1 MAFKHRSDLTSRQV
15 LGFIVGPVTM
25 DFRIFTE
32 PQQGATYAD
41 LLAAALITEKSGFDA
56 FFRSDHWLTMG
67 ENDGLPGPTDAWVT
81 LGGLARETTKIR
93 LGTLVNSATFR
104 LPGPLAITVAQVD
117 EMSSGRIELGL
128 GAGWYEGEH
137 SAYGIPFPALGKR
150 FEILEE
156 QLEVITGLWSTA
168 VGERYNF
175 QGQHYSLID
184 SPALPKPRQT
194 EGPPIII
201 GGGGPLRTPRLAA
214 TYADEFNLPFR
225 SIEAFKEQKDRVVSA
240 CVKLDRDPE
249 ELTYSAALVACVGET
264 ESHVSER
271 ARAIGRDVQELRENG
286 LAGTPDEALETLQRW
301 QEAGAERIYL
311 QVLDLDD
318 LDHIALMGREFNGK
332 L

>member
-1 MAFKHRSDLTSRQV
+1 MLKHRLDQARLGV
-15 LGFIVGPVTM
+15 LGLIVEAVTM

-32 PQQGATYAD
+32 PQQGATYSD
-41 LLAAALITEKSGFDA
+41 LLAAALTAEKSGFDG

-128 GAGWYEGEH
+128 GAGWYEEEH
-137 SAYGIPFPALGKR
+137 SAYGIPFPALGER

-168 VGERYNF
+168 PGERYNF
-175 QGQHYSLID
+175 QGEHYSLVD
-184 SPALPKPRQT
+184 SPALPKPHQM

-240 CVKLDRDPE
+240 CEKLDRDPE
-249 ELTYSAALVACVGET
+249 ELTYSAALVACVGDT
-264 ESHVSER
+264 EADISAR
-271 ARAIGRDVQELRENG
+271 ARAVGRDVQELRENG
-286 LAGTPDEALETLQRW
+286 LAGTPDEAVETLQRW

-318 LDHIALMGREFNGK
+318 LDHIALMGRVFNGK

>member
-1 MAFKHRSDLTSRQV
+1 MLKHRLDQARLGV
-15 LGFIVGPVTM
+15 LGLIVEAVTM

-32 PQQGATYAD
+32 PQQGATYSD
-41 LLAAALITEKSGFDA
+41 LLAAALTTEKSGFDG

-137 SAYGIPFPALGKR
+137 SAYGIPFPALGER

-168 VGERYNF
+168 PGERYNF
-175 QGQHYSLID
+175 QGEHYSLVD
-184 SPALPKPRQT
+184 SPALPKPHQM

-240 CVKLDRDPE
+240 CEKLDRDPE
-249 ELTYSAALVACVGET
+249 ELTYSAALVACVGDT
-264 ESHVSER
+264 EADISAR
-271 ARAIGRDVQELRENG
+271 ARAVGRDVQELRENG
-286 LAGTPDEALETLQRW
+286 LAGTPDEAVETLQRW
-301 QEAGAERIYL
+301 QGAGAERIYL

>member
-1 MAFKHRSDLTSRQV
+1 MLKHRLDQARLGV
-15 LGFIVGPVTM
+15 LGLIVEAVTM

-32 PQQGATYAD
+32 PQQGATYSD
-41 LLAAALITEKSGFDA
+41 LLAAALTTEKSGFDG

-137 SAYGIPFPALGKR
+137 SAYGIPFPALGER

-168 VGERYNF
+168 PGERYNF
-175 QGQHYSLID
+175 QGEHYSLVD
-184 SPALPKPRQT
+184 SPALPKPHQM

-240 CVKLDRDPE
+240 CEKLDRDPE
-249 ELTYSAALVACVGET
+249 ELTYSAALVACVGDT
-264 ESHVSER
+264 EADISAR
-271 ARAIGRDVQELRENG
+271 ARAVGRDVQELRENG
-286 LAGTPDEALETLQRW
+286 LAGTPDEAVETLQRW

>member
-1 MAFKHRSDLTSRQV
+1 MLKHRLDQARLGV
-15 LGFIVGPVTM
+15 LGLIVEAVTM

-32 PQQGATYAD
+32 PQQGATYSD
-41 LLAAALITEKSGFDA
+41 LLAAALTTEKSGFDG

-128 GAGWYEGEH
+128 GAGWYEEEH

-168 VGERYNF
+168 PGERYNF
-175 QGQHYSLID
+175 QGKHYSLVD
-184 SPALPKPRQT
+184 SPALPKPHQM

-240 CVKLDRDPE
+240 CEKLDRDPE
-249 ELTYSAALVACVGET
+249 ELTYSAALVACVGDT
-264 ESHVSER
+264 EADISAR
-271 ARAIGRDVQELRENG
+271 ARAVGRDVQELRENG
-286 LAGTPDEALETLQRW
+286 LAGTPDEAVETLQRW

>member
-1 MAFKHRSDLTSRQV
+1 MLKHHLDQARLCV
-15 LGFIVGPVTM
+15 LGLIVEAVTM

-32 PQQGATYAD
+32 PQQGATYSD
-41 LLAAALITEKSGFDA
+41 LLAAALTTEKSGFDG

-168 VGERYNF
+168 PGERYNF
-175 QGQHYSLID
+175 QGKHYSLVD
-184 SPALPKPRQT
+184 SPALPKPHQM

-240 CVKLDRDPE
+240 CEKLDRDPE
-249 ELTYSAALVACVGET
+249 ELTYSAALVACVGDT
-264 ESHVSER
+264 EADISPR
-271 ARAIGRDVQELRENG
+271 ARAVGRDVQELRENG
-286 LAGTPDEALETLQRW
+286 LAGTPDEAVETLQRW

>member
-1 MAFKHRSDLTSRQV
+1 MLKHRLDQARLGV
-15 LGFIVGPVTM
+15 LGLIVEAVTM

-32 PQQGATYAD
+32 PQQGATYSD
-41 LLAAALITEKSGFDA
+41 LLAAALTTEKSGFDG

-137 SAYGIPFPALGKR
+137 SAYGIPFPALGER

-168 VGERYNF
+168 PGERYNF
-175 QGQHYSLID
+175 QGEHYSLVD
-184 SPALPKPRQT
+184 SPALPKPHQM

-240 CVKLDRDPE
+240 CEKLDRDPE
-249 ELTYSAALVACVGET
+249 ELTYSAALVACVGDT
-264 ESHVSER
+264 EADISAR
-271 ARAIGRDVQELRENG
+271 ARAVGCDVQELRENG
-286 LAGTPDEALETLQRW
+286 LAGTPDEAVETLQRW